1 MAGIEVKKGVSSSE
15 TPFFGQNPALKFE
28 IRHGF
33 IQPLPYLCRLKTK
46 RKFLILFSMSGALK
60 EVRNRIK
67 SVQSTQQITKAMKM
81 VSAAKLRRAQDAI
94 TQMRPYAKKLQEMLG
109 NIISNSDGSVNIAL
123 AEERKVEKALIIIV
137 TSDRGL
143 CGGYNSNLIKLTKQ
157 VMLEKYPEQHA
168 KGNVSVL
175 PIGKKGYEHF
185 NKNGFKV
192 VDAYWDIFTGL
203 SFTKVQTAAKY
214 AMNAF
219 VNKEFDAVELI
230 FSEFKNAATQRFVAE
245 TFLPV
250 SKAVKVAGQKNA
262 DFLFE
267 PGKEVLITELMPK
280 ILNTQLFKAV
290 LDANASEHGAR
301 MTAMDKASENA
312 NELLKS
318 LKISYNRARQAAIT
332 TELTEIVSGA
342 AALQG

>member
-1 MAGIEVKKGVSSSE
+1 
-15 TPFFGQNPALKFE
+15 
-28 IRHGF
+28 
-33 IQPLPYLCRLKTK
+33 
-46 RKFLILFSMSGALK
+46 MSGALK

-94 TQMRPYAKKLQEMLG
+94 TQMRPYAQKLQEVLS
-109 NIISNSDGSVNIAL
+109 NIVSNSDGDVTVSL
-123 AEERKVEKALIIIV
+123 AAQRPVEKVLVIVV

-143 CGGYNSNLIKLTKQ
+143 CGGYNSNLIKLAKQ
-157 VMLEKYPEQHA
+157 IIADKYSSQRD
-168 KGNVSVL
+168 KGNVQIL

-185 NKNGFKV
+185 TKNKFTVIDK
-192 VDAYWDIFTGL
+192 YWDIFTGL
-203 SFTKVQTAAKY
+203 SFEKVQAASQY
-214 AMNAF
+214 AMDAF
-219 VNKEFDAVELI
+219 DNKEFDAIELVY
-230 FSEFKNAATQRFVAE
+230 SEFKNAGTQIFVDE
-245 TFLPV
+245 QFLPV
-250 SKAVKVAGQKNA
+250 KKIEPKAGQKKA
-262 DFLFE
+262 DFIYE
-267 PGKEVLITELMPK
+267 PGKEALITELMPK

>member
-1 MAGIEVKKGVSSSE
+1 
-15 TPFFGQNPALKFE
+15 
-28 IRHGF
+28 
-33 IQPLPYLCRLKTK
+33 
-46 RKFLILFSMSGALK
+46 MSGALK

-94 TQMRPYAKKLQEMLG
+94 TQMRPYAQKLQEMLS
-109 NIISNSDGSVNIAL
+109 NIVSNSDGDVNMAL
-123 AEERKVEKALIIIV
+123 AAERPVENVMIIVV

-143 CGGYNSNLIKLTKQ
+143 CGGYNSNLIKLAKQ
-157 VMLEKYPEQHA
+157 IIADKYSSQAA
-168 KGNVSVL
+168 KGKVLML
-175 PIGKKGYEHF
+175 PIGKKGYENF
-185 NKNGFKV
+185 TKGGYKV
-192 VDAYWDIFTGL
+192 VNQYWDIFTGL
-203 SFTKVQTAAKY
+203 SFDKVQTAAKH

-219 VNKEFDAVELI
+219 ANKEVDAVELI
-230 FSEFKNAATQRFVAE
+230 YSEFKNAATQRFVAE
-245 TFLPV
+245 QFLPV
-250 SKAVKVAGQKNA
+250 SKVAKTEGQKNA
-262 DFLFE
+262 DFIFE
-267 PGKEVLITELMPK
+267 PDKNVLIAELMPK
-280 ILNTQLFKAV
+280 ILNTQLFKAT